1 MLSLLGMVLL
11 ALGGI
16 GAVAVVHVV
25 CVTIELL
32 ADWFR
37 SRSERLHTDP
47 DLRAVTV
54 SESIRNGNV
63 SYIQGLFDTSREQF
77 VEGRRIEGKQAE
89 QRVRSAHAHHRVAVW
104 G

>member
-16 GAVAVVHVV
+16 GAVAVVHVG
-25 CVTIELL
+25 CVTIEFL

-37 SRSERLHTDP
+37 SQGERLHSDP

-54 SESIRNGNV
+54 AESIRDGEV

-77 VEGRRIEGKQAE
+77 VEGRRIEAKQAE
-89 QRVRSAHAHHRVAVW
+89 KRVRSAHAHHRVAVW